1 MNEED
6 PLGEIE
12 KPVRTDD
19 LNDIIPEEY
28 GDFIKKI
35 YEDIDDFEAILMAS
49 NYLNIKD
56 LLELASAQIAAGM
69 RGKTLD
75 EIRAK
80 WRIVHDFTE

>member
-1 MNEED
+1 MDDED

-12 KPVRTDD
+12 RPVRTDD
-19 LNDIIPEEY
+19 LSDIVPEQF
-28 GDFIKKI
+28 GQFIKKI
-35 YEDIDDFEAILMAS
+35 FDDDIDDFYAILVAS

-75 EIRAK
+75 
-80 WRIVHDFTE
+80 